1 MADRRSK
8 KVKPGLRTRD
18 FIYMDVDRVRS
29 VYSQV
34 EEGLLET
41 RSAELGKDREV
52 SGGAGVKLPWFASG
66 EAKASLLWRD
76 TTTET
81 TSLHDHMFNFLEDR
95 LLESGDLLDLEA
107 NYPDGT
113 WLRDDFAETV
123 SPTAFVRI
131 HGPVRINDYSNM
143 SALLAEMPRLTKAL
157 AEVVVPI
164 DGMDPDKRKKAI
176 SAMVADMGMPPKSW
190 IDQLLFLLKELFG
203 DTVVMKCRPFGD
215 CAFIAKVNPVWLRDD
230 IRSLLFRFGA
240 LPSDPWTIVGQIARV
255 ARVDDSTADDS
266 NASGDNI
273 EASNEV
279 GETRPEDAF
288 EGAFNAVNGLQEF
301 ASLSYP
307 DVAITPFAV
316 YRG

>member
-1 MADRRSK
+1 MTDRPK
-8 KVKPGLRTRD
+8 KVKSHLRTRD

-41 RSAELGKDREV
+41 RIAELGKDREIA
-52 SGGAGVKLPWFASG
+52 GGAGVKLPWFASG

-95 LLESGDLLDLEA
+95 LIESGDLLDLA
-107 NYPDGT
+107 AKYPEGT
-113 WLRDDFAETV
+113 WSRGDFVETV
-123 SPTAFVRI
+123 SPTAFVRM

-143 SALLAEMPRLTKAL
+143 AELFAEMPRLTKAL
-157 AEVVVPI
+157 AEVITPL
-164 DGMDPDKRKKAI
+164 DGFDPDKRKKAI
-176 SAMVADMGMPPKSW
+176 SAIVDDMGIPPKAW
-190 IDQLLFLLKELFG
+190 MEHLLFLLKELFG
-203 DTVVMKCRPFGD
+203 DTVVMKSRPFDD
-215 CAFIAKVNPVWLRDD
+215 CAFVAKMNPTWLREDL
-230 IRSLLFRFGA
+230 RSLLFRFGA
-240 LPSDPWTIVGQIARV
+240 QPSDPWTMVGQIARISS
-255 ARVDDSTADDS
+255 VDA
-266 NASGDNI
+266 
-273 EASNEV
+273 EASVDQDGLGDESEMSDNTDEA
-279 GETRPEDAF
+279 RPEDAF
-288 EGAFNAVNGLQEF
+288 EEAFNAVNGLLEF